1 MNFDMSKLMQQAQKM
16 QEQMKKA
23 QQERENMQVIGESGA
38 GLVTVIM
45 TGKYDIKSVS
55 IDNSLMSEDKEILE
69 DLVAAAVNSAVK
81 KVEKNSAVSTDI
93 HKIAKDAGIDLPSG
107 INFPFK

>member
-23 QQERENMQVIGESGA
+23 QQERENMEVIGESGA
-38 GLVTVIM
+38 GLVTVTM
-45 TGKYDIKSVS
+45 TGKYDVKSVS
-55 IDNSLMSEDKEILE
+55 IDNLLMSEDKEILE
-69 DLVAAAVNSAVK
+69 DLIAAAVNSAVK
-81 KVEKNSAVSTDI
+81 KVEENSIASSDI
-93 HKIAKDAGIDLPSG
+93 YKMAKDAGIDLPSG

>member
-23 QQERENMQVIGESGA
+23 QQERENMKVIGASGA

-45 TGKYDIKSVS
+45 TGKYDVKSVS

-81 KVEKNSAVSTDI
+81 KVEENSAVSTDI
-93 HKIAKDAGIDLPSG
+93 HKMAKDAGIDLPSG

>member
-45 TGKYDIKSVS
+45 TGKYDVKYVS

-81 KVEKNSAVSTDI
+81 KVEENSAVSTDI
-93 HKIAKDAGIDLPSG
+93 HKMAKDAGIDLPSG

>member
-1 MNFDMSKLMQQAQKM
+1 MNFDISKLMQQAQKM

-23 QQERENMQVIGESGA
+23 QQERENIQVIGESGA

-45 TGKYDIKSVS
+45 TGKYDVKSVS

-81 KVEKNSAVSTDI
+81 KVEENSAASTDI
-93 HKIAKDAGIDLPSG
+93 HKMAKDAGIDLPSG

>member
-45 TGKYDIKSVS
+45 TGKYDVKSVS

-81 KVEKNSAVSTDI
+81 KVEENSAVSTDI
-93 HKIAKDAGIDLPSG
+93 HKIAKDAGIDLLSG

>member
-16 QEQMKKA
+16 QEQIKKA
-23 QQERENMQVIGESGA
+23 QQERENMEVIGESGA
-38 GLVTVIM
+38 GLVTITI
-45 TGKYDIKSVS
+45 TGKYDVKSVS

-69 DLVAAAVNSAVK
+69 DLIAAAINSAVK
-81 KVEKNSAVSTDI
+81 KVEENSTSFTDI
-93 HKIAKDAGIDLPSG
+93 HKMAKDAGLNLPSG

>member
-23 QQERENMQVIGESGA
+23 QQERENMEVIGESGA
-38 GLVTVIM
+38 GLVTVTM
-45 TGKYDIKSVS
+45 TGKYDVKSVS

-69 DLVAAAVNSAVK
+69 DLIAAAVNNAVK
-81 KVEKNSAVSTDI
+81 KVEENSTASSDI
-93 HKIAKDAGIDLPSG
+93 YKMAKDAGIDLPSG

>member
-45 TGKYDIKSVS
+45 TGKYDVKSVS

-81 KVEKNSAVSTDI
+81 KVEENSAVSTDI
-93 HKIAKDAGIDLPSG
+93 HKMAKDAGIDLPSG